1 MKKRCFDFP
10 FLDYG
15 AEGQTQGFDLM
26 VPRPEIMWQVEQNDK
41 LPFKMCTGVT
51 ESKLGTEIDFM
62 VFASY
67 VEVRAWATYSD
78 FQ

>member
-1 MKKRCFDFP
+1 
-10 FLDYG
+10 
-15 AEGQTQGFDLM
+15 
-26 VPRPEIMWQVEQNDK
+26 MWQVEQNDK
-41 LPFKMCTGVT
+41 LPFKMCAGVT
-51 ESKLGTEIDFM
+51 GSKLGTEIDFM